1 MAETYGKLI
10 DVEHAVQDA
19 SPGVPRIMWTLALN
33 AAILGI
39 GIALATPGPTLS
51 ALAEQMDVSLLEVA
65 SLFSFRAGGYVAGG
79 LAGDTLLK
87 AAPSMSF
94 AFFGPM
100 AIASAGALA
109 MPSVT
114 SLAVACGLFVFQG
127 VSMGM
132 LDTVG
137 NVVIMNLWAG
147 SKYQNA
153 FVHAFHFFFGLG
165 AALAPAAVG
174 CLLEMGLRPMLAWTG
189 VGLFLA
195 PGTLGFLVLACF
207 PQPQLADEPSGGSVN
222 VVVVL
227 TGLFLFVY
235 VGIEVAFGA
244 YIDSF
249 ATVWLG
255 APAVEAARLTS
266 FYWGSLCAGRFVAA
280 IVTPY
285 VHHSRYLAAHLVL
298 AVVSVAVLT
307 AGTGDPSALDVGS
320 SDWQLDVVMPT
331 ALFGFALAPL
341 FPGALLVAA
350 ELLGVDELSGTAA
363 SVSVALAALGE
374 MLLPLGVGG
383 LFDVRPTY
391 FCWAQLALCII
402 SAVLFLANGGK
413 HLLKKNALH

>member
-1 MAETYGKLI
+1 M
-10 DVEHAVQDA
+10 
-19 SPGVPRIMWTLALN
+19 
-33 AAILGI
+33 
-39 GIALATPGPTLS
+39 
-51 ALAEQMDVSLLEVA
+51 
-65 SLFSFRAGGYVAGG
+65 
-79 LAGDTLLK
+79 LK
-87 AAPSMSF
+87 IAPSMSF

-127 VSMGM
+127 VLMGM

-153 FVHAFHFFFGLG
+153 FVHAFHFSFGLG
-165 AALAPAAVG
+165 AALAPVVVG
-174 CLLEMGLRPMLAWTG
+174 CLLGIGLQPMLAWTG

-207 PQPQLADEPSGGSVN
+207 PQPKLADEPSGGSVN
-222 VVVVL
+222 AIVLL

-244 YIDSF
+244 FIDSF
-249 ATVWLG
+249 ATIWLG
-255 APAVEAARLTS
+255 APAVDAARLTS
-266 FYWGSLCAGRFVAA
+266 FYWGSLCVGRFVAA

-285 VHHSRYLAAHLVL
+285 VHHARYLAAHLVL

-307 AGTGDPSALDVGS
+307 AGTGDPSGLDVGS
-320 SDWQLDVVMPT
+320 SDWQFDIVIPT

-341 FPGALLVAA
+341 FPGALLIAA
-350 ELLGVDELSGTAA
+350 ELLGVDELSGSAA

-391 FCWAQLALCII
+391 FCWAQLVLCVICTF
-402 SAVLFLANGGK
+402 LFLGNGGK
-413 HLLKKNALH
+413 LLLKEAAAH